1 VRSVFFWLPIAAL
14 IILFSLLLSG
24 TTVHSQPRI
33 EFDEISYD
41 WGEASEGDT
50 IIHAFR
56 FKNAGDATLKV
67 DRVKSS

>member
-1 VRSVFFWLPIAAL
+1 VRFVSFWFPIAAL
-14 IILFSLLLSG
+14 VVLSSLLLSG
-24 TTVHSQPRI
+24 TTVHSQPKI

-56 FKNAGDATLKV
+56 FKNIGDAILKV